1 MFNAESRRDETN
13 TRLRNFANT
22 QKNWAFEC
30 FNFHPEMLHVHFRM
44 EIGEIQLLMLPSY
57 IIFSLLALGPI
68 PVIVFARFYLFISSR
83 R

>member
-1 MFNAESRRDETN
+1 MRRVDVMKLILVCEILQ
-13 TRLRNFANT
+13 TRK
-22 QKNWAFEC
+22 KNWAFEC

-68 PVIVFARFYLFISSR
+68 PVILFARFYLFISSR